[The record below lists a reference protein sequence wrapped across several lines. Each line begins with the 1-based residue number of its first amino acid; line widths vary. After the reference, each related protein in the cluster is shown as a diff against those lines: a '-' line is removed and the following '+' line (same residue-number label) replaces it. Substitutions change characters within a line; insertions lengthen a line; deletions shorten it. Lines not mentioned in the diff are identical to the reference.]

1 MDYKLPP
8 ENSSQLSDTPPK
20 VLSDGLAASNFTA
33 YSLFFCHVSHA
44 GKENRDLNAYHERTS
59 TQGGRSGVTPIHLIR
74 YIGRVYSRNWPMR
87 AQWAQWAPFF
97 RKRGPRKEQL
107 RRPGLK

>member
-33 YSLFFCHVSHA
+33 YSLFFATYLMLARRTGILMPIMRGLPLKGA
-44 GKENRDLNAYHERTS
+44 GA
-59 TQGGRSGVTPIHLIR
+59 G
-74 YIGRVYSRNWPMR
+74 
-87 AQWAQWAPFF
+87 
-97 RKRGPRKEQL
+97 
-107 RRPGLK
+107 